1 MKAMFMILFAAIGVA
16 VAMAQ
21 TNPSQYH
28 PSGGTAPSTY
38 QPAVPVAPQ
47 VYGGGSTYGGWG
59 YGGGGAAGG
68 GALTGAAM
76 QGMASVVNAKGN
88 YNLFDLGRCHEH
100 DAGAEAGDPELVEF
114 HQHLLRFARHQPQG
128 SGRRTGEEPNRRTA
142 QPHRPGRCRRNRS
155 PRNKWTRCRAELR
168 GPTRSNSTRSGST
181 RRRWKR
187 LSSSAPNMAPCRGKK
202 CKMFRLPPT
211 PCSMTLRA

>member
-88 YNLFDLGRCHEH
+88 YNLSTSAAAMNMTQAQKQEIQNWSSFTNTYFDLH
-100 DAGAEAGDPELVEF
+100 
-114 HQHLLRFARHQPQG
+114 HQPQG

-142 QPHRPGRCRRNRS
+142 QPHRPGRCAQTGHRETSGPGVGQNCVARR
-155 PRNKWTRCRAELR
+155 T
-168 GPTRSNSTRSGST
+168 PTRPVPGARGNGGSGFRRAHQIWHHAVARS
-181 RRRWKR
+181 
-187 LSSSAPNMAPCRGKK
+187 AK
-202 CKMFRLPPT
+202 CSGCHQRHA
-211 PCSMTLRA
+211 R